1 MEGIKS
7 TKLVMDALHE
17 LINLLPFRTIHQLK
31 KYFYRF
37 DQTAREWDSVIVTD
51 MNYTYLKLAK
61 IVFPNTILVVDKF
74 HIINALNR
82 VFNKT
87 GVRLVCDIF

>member
-1 MEGIKS
+1 
-7 TKLVMDALHE
+7 MDALHE
-17 LINLLPFRTIHQLK
+17 LIDLLPFRTIHQ
-31 KYFYRF
+31 YFYRF
-37 DQTAREWDSVIVTD
+37 DQTAREWDRVIVTD

>member
-1 MEGIKS
+1 M
-7 TKLVMDALHE
+7 
-17 LINLLPFRTIHQLK
+17 
-31 KYFYRF
+31 
-37 DQTAREWDSVIVTD
+37 TD
-51 MNYTYLKLAK
+51 MNYTYLKLVK

-82 VFNKT
+82 AFNKT